1 MIKLPIMT
9 NKILVIHGPNLNLL
23 GEREVKVYGDL
34 SLEEINKQLKA
45 AAKKEKVEI
54 ETYQSNVEGEIVNA
68 IQAAKGKFAAIVI
81 NPGGYTHYSVAIRD
95 AISAVK
101 ISTIEVHLSNIY
113 SREEFRQKS
122 VIAPVA
128 AGQIAGF
135 GINSYLLGL
144 KAAID
149 LIKK

>member
-1 MIKLPIMT
+1 MK
-9 NKILVIHGPNLNLL
+9 KILVIHGPNLNLL
-23 GEREVKVYGDL
+23 GEREADVYGKTTLADIEKEL
-34 SLEEINKQLKA
+34 SSL
-45 AAKKEKVEI
+45 AKELGAEVSFF
-54 ETYQSNVEGEIVNA
+54 QSNVEGEIVNE
-68 IQAAKGKFAAIVI
+68 IQRAKGNFGAIVL

-101 ISTIEVHLSNIY
+101 VPTVEVHLSNIY

-135 GINSYLLGL
+135 GTQSYSLGL
-144 KAAID
+144 RAAVS
-149 LIKK
+149 LCK

>member
-1 MIKLPIMT
+1 MK
-9 NKILVIHGPNLNLL
+9 KILVIHGPNLNLL
-23 GEREVKVYGDL
+23 GEREENVYGTTT
-34 SLEEINKQLKA
+34 LEDINKELTA
-45 AAKKEKVEI
+45 LAKELGAEVGFF
-54 ETYQSNVEGEIVNA
+54 QSNVEGEIVNE
-68 IQAAKGKFAAIVI
+68 IQRAKGNFGAIVL

-101 ISTIEVHLSNIY
+101 VPTVEVHLSNIY

-135 GINSYLLGL
+135 GKQSYLLGL
-144 KAAID
+144 RAAAS
-149 LIKK
+149 LCK